1 MAATITPSHPIR
13 RFIKR
18 QAVEDITGLSC
29 SEIYRRIAAGTF
41 PAQVTLGPKS
51 VVWIEA
57 RCWPGV
63 MSVSPRAVGRWP
75 EMKKSQPL
83 SQQASPSQ
91 DQHITASASPDVLLV
106 DMPTKIARILP
117 TFWCPAIR

>member
-1 MAATITPSHPIR
+1 MAATTTHSHPIR

-57 RCWPGV
+57 
-63 MSVSPRAVGRWP
+63 
-75 EMKKSQPL
+75 E
-83 SQQASPSQ
+83 
-91 DQHITASASPDVLLV
+91 VLAWCE
-106 DMPTKIARILP
+106 ARI
-117 TFWCPAIR
+117 AESRGEVA

>member
-57 RCWPGV
+57 
-63 MSVSPRAVGRWP
+63 
-75 EMKKSQPL
+75 E
-83 SQQASPSQ
+83 
-91 DQHITASASPDVLLV
+91 VLAWC
-106 DMPTKIARILP
+106 DARI
-117 TFWCPAIR
+117 AESRGEVA